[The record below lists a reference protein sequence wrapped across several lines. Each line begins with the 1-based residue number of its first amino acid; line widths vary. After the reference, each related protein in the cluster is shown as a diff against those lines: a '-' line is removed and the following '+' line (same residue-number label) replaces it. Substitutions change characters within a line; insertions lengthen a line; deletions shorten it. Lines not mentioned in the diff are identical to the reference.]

1 MTLLVWVNTGD
12 SIAASAGRWPYQYL
26 GLASKSDSTII
37 DTMVQA
43 TYQKS
48 GLLFCNMAVSS
59 TRLGVFGAGSTSDV
73 VNIVTPYVDPIVTR
87 KSITGLT
94 PRKYLFTCAIGSNDG
109 CIAIEASVS
118 DYASKVATM
127 AQARRTAGYDLIGL
141 CTILPR
147 TDSGGPMIDSNR
159 VAYNALLTNSS
170 WRLSNGIDY
179 VIDLAAE
186 TTMGNIS
193 NTTNATYYNSD
204 NIHPTDT
211 GSALLATNQVTPV
224 MNTIL
229 ASI

>member
-26 GLASKSDSTII
+26 GLTSKSDSSTIQ
-37 DTMVQA
+37 TMEQA
-43 TYQKS
+43 VYVKT
-48 GLLFCNMAVSS
+48 GLLFCNMAVSG
-59 TRLGVFGAGSTSDV
+59 TRLGSAGTGASYDV
-73 VNIVTPYVDPIVTR
+73 ANIAASHVDPVVAR
-87 KSITGLT
+87 KSISGLT

-109 CIAIEASVS
+109 CLDSEASVS
-118 DYASKVATM
+118 GYLNNVVAM

-147 TDSGGPMIDSNR
+147 TDPSGPLTDSNR
-159 VAYNALLTNSS
+159 VAYNGFLTNSS
-170 WRLSNGIDY
+170 WRSSNGIDY
-179 VIDLAAE
+179 VIDLAGE
-186 TTMGNIS
+186 TTMGNIA

-204 NIHPTDT
+204 NIHPTDA